1 MSESSKIQMDYKY
14 IGRLAGTLFAISA
27 VTALLLGLVNYV
39 TAPVIEQIQAEKKA
53 AAMAAVL
60 PADEY
65 PAVAEFVPTG
75 SVAGLYEAV
84 SGGETVG
91 YVAEV
96 TSSGFGG
103 AMSIT
108 VGVSADG
115 AVTGVSVTDNS
126 ETQGV
131 GTQVVGDQAVLDRF
145 IGMSGTITVNE
156 GDNRFDAV
164 TGATVSSKAVTAGV
178 NAALEAAGA
187 YLQ

>member
-1 MSESSKIQMDYKY
+1 MSGSAKVQMDYKY
-14 IGRLAGTLFAISA
+14 IARLAGTLLAISA

-39 TAPVIEQIQAEKKA
+39 TAPIIEKIQAETKA

-65 PAVAEFVPTG
+65 TAVAGFTPTA
-75 SVAGLYEAV
+75 SVSGLYEAV

-108 VGVSADG
+108 VGVNADG
-115 AVTGVSVTDNS
+115 TVSGVSVTDNS

-131 GTQVVGDQAVLDRF
+131 GSKVVGDQAVLDRF
-145 IGMSGTITVNE
+145 VGLSGTITVNE

-178 NAALEAAGA
+178 NAALEAVGA